1 MSPALLTGD
10 LVLVCGWLKPKV
22 GDVVVVNTEQVGL
35 VIKRLIALDE
45 ETLQVAGDNPSSDS
59 SINRI
64 PLPRGCMKGKVVLR
78 KEQRR
83 GLKLIKAA

>member
-1 MSPALLTGD
+1 MSPTLLPGD

-45 ETLQVAGDNPSSDS
+45 ETLQVAGDNPASDS
-59 SINRI
+59 SIN
-64 PLPRGCMKGKVVLR
+64 LS
-78 KEQRR
+78 
-83 GLKLIKAA
+83 LIHI